1 MATQRRR
8 CTRWRGWLW
17 WHRCGWFSSGQQGHR
32 TKPVALGTGNSST
45 KRFQSGSTVVLGALP
60 VQVTACRALARSMRV
75 FPARADFERQSPGA
89 RYPDASPLGTVRC
102 DALRISDRPG
112 TGDGGTVATEAPARD
127 NSSLLR
133 EKESARPRR
142 APFYMVSSMI
152 AFTMSPSFARSALTA
167 LDREQDAWD
176 MTSSTSSSRDMW
188 HENM

>member
-1 MATQRRR
+1 MAVVARD
-8 CTRWRGWLW
+8 GVA
-17 WHRCGWFSSGQQGHR
+17 GFSSGQQGAPTPFFTR
-32 TKPVALGTGNSST
+32 WVQDKFNA
-45 KRFQSGSTVVLGALP
+45 TVLP
-60 VQVTACRALARSMRV
+60 TLARPWSWERCRYRCGGLPSSSAEHAGI
-75 FPARADFERQSPGA
+75 FQQEQDFEQQSPGA

-102 DALRISDRPG
+102 DALRIFDGPG
-112 TGDGGTVATEAPARD
+112 TGDGTVVATEAPERD

-176 MTSSTSSSRDMW
+176 MTSSTSSSSTEPRDMW